1 MAGSTSSISS
11 NEGRNTK
18 PAAAVGRGSPP
29 VPASAGGSQ
38 SSRMQ
43 TPPPPSVGQQSVNN
57 SQPSSPSAASRNALG
72 ISHGWGVGLAHSGS
86 YLATSV
92 RTVSNIPMLVED
104 PDTYDAIKNIMIE
117 KKAREQSQLEMRAK
131 QQVARKKQLP
141 TPEERE
147 KIAEKREAAVLQITQ
162 GKEKLQKLLLERD
175 ELEKSIRSEW
185 DEKIKKFKKDSLLKE
200 EEAINILKSNHEE
213 EMKQLKQDVEAQ
225 NKADD
230 DELAA
235 KLTEMDEEKKRKA
248 DGDKTATA
256 PTSDNTTSELNAP
269 STPKRQKLNEPVED
283 GEMGDSKEPNDLYDD
298 LFESPVKAALKQEE
312 IEDSDHE
319 LFGDSDDEV
328 EKSPGGQKKEEL
340 NKINGD
346 LNDLNKI
353 KSQMV
358 WLLKQVITAEAKLK
372 MKQKMQAKAD
382 TTS

>member
-1 MAGSTSSISS
+1 
-11 NEGRNTK
+11 
-18 PAAAVGRGSPP
+18 
-29 VPASAGGSQ
+29 
-38 SSRMQ
+38 
-43 TPPPPSVGQQSVNN
+43 
-57 SQPSSPSAASRNALG
+57 
-72 ISHGWGVGLAHSGS
+72 
-86 YLATSV
+86 
-92 RTVSNIPMLVED
+92 MLVED

-340 NKINGD
+340 NVRLSYFLMSLSLLLLLLLTLFTLCLLSKE
-346 LNDLNKI
+346 NK
-353 KSQMV
+353 
-358 WLLKQVITAEAKLK
+358 WRLE
-372 MKQKMQAKAD
+372 
-382 TTS
+382 